1 MKNRP
6 HPYRITIV
14 LACWL
19 MASAW
24 LYAQTDALTVN
35 ITLPTKQW
43 HKVKVQCFGYFVMAF

>member
-19 MASAW
+19 MTSAW

-35 ITLPTKQW
+35 IIPKAAVLPE
-43 HKVKVQCFGYFVMAF
+43 